1 MTRVRRSVLIFGG
14 SLALVLVLPV
24 VLSAYYLGLVTTAL
38 ILAILAMSANLLLGY
53 LGLASVGQAAFFG
66 IASYSVAIFTKNFNV
81 SGWSAI
87 GVALLISMGAAA
99 AFGPLAIRT
108 RDIFFLVIM
117 LAFCQI
123 LYGATYSWRSVTGGD
138 DGLPGLARPD
148 LMPGISLESPLSYYF
163 FVVAVFIVILAG
175 FWLLV
180 NSPFGLTLKGIRDS
194 EERMRILGYNVW
206 LYKYLAFIIAA
217 FFGGVSGVLHAYYYG
232 VPNPADFSLIHS
244 SSALLMV
251 ILGGPGTL
259 LGPLA
264 GSLII
269 VFLRDIVGNF
279 TDRWFMVLGLAYVLV
294 VLFFPGGLL
303 GSRKEHGSK
312 PIFPSEK
319 EHSDGS
325 ALNLDGDQ
333 MKDKRLVENPGQEG
347 NSLQ

>member
-1 MTRVRRSVLIFGG
+1 MIKGQRVAAIVGG
-14 SLALVLVLPV
+14 LVVLVVVFPV
-24 VLSAYYLGLVTTAL
+24 VLPAYYLGLVTTAL

-66 IASYSVAIFTKNFNV
+66 IASYSVALITKHFDV
-81 SGWSAI
+81 SAWWAI
-87 GVALLISMGAAA
+87 GAALLISMGAGA

-148 LMPGISLESPLSYYF
+148 LIPGMSLESPLAYYL
-163 FVVAVFIVILAG
+163 FVVIVFIAILAG

-180 NSPFGLTLKGIRDS
+180 NSPFGLVFKGIRDS
-194 EERMRILGYNVW
+194 EDRMRILGYNVW

-217 FFGGVSGVLHAYYYG
+217 FFGGISGVLHAYYYG

-264 GSLII
+264 GSLIL

-279 TDRWFMVLGLAYVLV
+279 TDRWLMVLGFAYVMV
-294 VLFFPGGLL
+294 VLFFPDGLM
-303 GSRKEHGSK
+303 GFRKKSN
-312 PIFPSEK
+312 SEPQ
-319 EHSDGS
+319 SSADNFAPGDS
-325 ALNLDGDQ
+325 ALIPESNHMDVKG
-333 MKDKRLVENPGQEG
+333 LVEEPR
-347 NSLQ
+347 

>member
-1 MTRVRRSVLIFGG
+1 MTRVRRSAAVFGG
-14 SLALVLVLPV
+14 LITLGLVLPA
-24 VLSAYYLGLVTTAL
+24 VLPTYYLGLVTTAL

-66 IASYSVAIFTKNFNV
+66 IASYSVAIFTRHFDV

-87 GVALLISMGAAA
+87 GVALLVTMVAGA

-123 LYGATYSWRSVTGGD
+123 LYGVTYSWRSVTGGD

-148 LMPGISLESPLSYYF
+148 LIPGISLESPISYYF
-163 FVVAVFIVILAG
+163 FVVGVFIMMMAV

-180 NSPFGLTLKGIRDS
+180 NSPFGLTFKGIRDS
-194 EERMRILGYNVW
+194 EARMRVLGYNVW

-259 LGPLA
+259 LGPMA
-264 GSLII
+264 GAFII

-279 TDRWFMVLGLAYVLV
+279 TDRWLMVLGFGYVLV
-294 VLFFPGGLL
+294 VLFFPSGLL
-303 GSRKEHGSK
+303 GSRKGHKSK
-312 PIFPSEK
+312 SLFSPEK
-319 EHSDGS
+319 DPDESTLMPDNSHIEDE
-325 ALNLDGDQ
+325 Q
-333 MKDKRLVENPGQEG
+333 LVKNQ
-347 NSLQ
+347 SQ

>member
-1 MTRVRRSVLIFGG
+1 
-14 SLALVLVLPV
+14 
-24 VLSAYYLGLVTTAL
+24 
-38 ILAILAMSANLLLGY
+38 
-53 LGLASVGQAAFFG
+53 
-66 IASYSVAIFTKNFNV
+66 
-81 SGWSAI
+81 
-87 GVALLISMGAAA
+87 
-99 AFGPLAIRT
+99 
-108 RDIFFLVIM
+108 M

-148 LMPGISLESPLSYYF
+148 LIPGISLESPLAYYF

-175 FWLLV
+175 FFLLV
-180 NSPFGLTLKGIRDS
+180 NSPFGLTFKGIRDS

-264 GSLII
+264 VHLLLCFCGISSAILPTAGLWCW
-269 VFLRDIVGNF
+269 VQPMFWLCCFFPADCWDHGKNTDPNRFFLR
-279 TDRWFMVLGLAYVLV
+279 
-294 VLFFPGGLL
+294 
-303 GSRKEHGSK
+303 
-312 PIFPSEK
+312 EK
-319 EHSDGS
+319 SNPTS
-325 ALNLDGDQ
+325 LNLSR
-333 MKDKRLVENPGQEG
+333 MAIL
-347 NSLQ
+347 